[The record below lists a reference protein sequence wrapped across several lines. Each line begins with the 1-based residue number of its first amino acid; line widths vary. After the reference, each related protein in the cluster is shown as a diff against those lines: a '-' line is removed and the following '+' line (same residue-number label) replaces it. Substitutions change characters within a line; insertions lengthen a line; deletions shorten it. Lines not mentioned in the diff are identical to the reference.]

1 MMTPGP
7 NGHQTSLFGNDLLQ
21 QLDPQDS
28 LLVLAAAIP
37 WKTFELEFTRYYVQG
52 IGRPSKPIRL
62 LVGLLILKQLENLSD
77 EQVVLAFKRNPYYQ
91 AFCGLTEFSLKLP
104 WTSYL
109 PSVSRCTARRH
120 SKALST
126 STPRFRKKT
135 SPTRPMANWRSR
147 SSTDYRS
154 LQNFT
159 ELYFGAPMPKKLK
172 VCG

>member
-28 LLVLAAAIP
+28 LLVLATAIP

-91 AFCGLTEFSLKLP
+91 AFCWLTEFSLKLP

-120 SKALST
+120 SKARST
-126 STPRFRKKT
+126 STPRFRKKHHLPDRWQTGDQDHQLITEACKISRNCT
-135 SPTRPMANWRSR
+135 SEHLCQRN
-147 SSTDYRS
+147 
-154 LQNFT
+154 
-159 ELYFGAPMPKKLK
+159 
-172 VCG
+172 